1 MPGGYTAD
9 EQSAA
14 KLAGAIADDPD
25 ELKVGV
31 ATKSSSSTTCV
42 VTHGLSGTPDFVI
55 ASLQTDAGATPLK
68 APAQTANTT
77 SVTFTIGTAQTS
89 WSVAYIMGYT
99 A

>member
-1 MPGGYTAD
+1 MSFTAD

-14 KLAGAIADDPD
+14 KIAGAIGDDPD
-25 ELKVGV
+25 EIKVGI
-31 ATKSSSSTTCV
+31 ATKATSSTTVV

-55 ASLQTDAGATPLK
+55 ASLQTNAGATPLN

-77 SVTFTIGTAQTS
+77 SVTFTISTAQTT

>member
-1 MPGGYTAD
+1 MGGSYTAD
-9 EQSAA
+9 EQAAA
-14 KLAGAIADDPD
+14 KLAGAIADSPD

-31 ATKSSSSTTCV
+31 VTKTTSSTTAV

-55 ASLQTDAGATPLK
+55 ASLQTNAGATPLN
-68 APAQTANTT
+68 APAQTANST
-77 SVTFTIGTAQTS
+77 SVTFTISTAQTT

>member
-1 MPGGYTAD
+1 MPGSYTAD

-25 ELKVGV
+25 ELIVGV
-31 ATKSSSSTTCV
+31 VTKATSSTTAL

-55 ASLQTDAGATPLK
+55 YSLQADVTAATITP
-68 APAQTANTT
+68 TFSSNTT
-77 SVTFTIGTAQTS
+77 SVTFIVATAQAT

>member
-9 EQSAA
+9 EQAAA
-14 KLAGAIADDPD
+14 KLAGAIADSPS

-31 ATKSSSSTTCV
+31 VTKATSSTTAV

-55 ASLQTDAGATPLK
+55 ASLQTDAGSTPLN
-68 APAQTANTT
+68 APAQTANST
-77 SVTFTIGTAQTS
+77 SVTFTISTAQTN